1 MRRVADYFGS
11 NIQSVELPT
20 KTIEQKRT
28 REQEVG
34 FPLAGAITEILPLD
48 VRSSPLKTI
57 D

>member
-1 MRRVADYFGS
+1 VADYFGS

-28 REQEVG
+28 REREVG
-34 FPLAGAITEILPLD
+34 SPLAGAITETLPLD